1 MLNIVNTE
9 LKLVASAPNGKPW
22 MLSFHFDNIIA
33 ETGSNQMSF
42 WYREHPTMLAIQH
55 MREDA
60 MLWANSHPV
69 IDPFDV
75 YDRSELPPM
84 PKHLTVF
91 DNKPVTGNTPHELW
105 EAIQHG
111 AIVCTDVD
119 KHIASI
125 RPANSTETCYVFW
138 DVVGL
143 MSMPYESEAVVRQ
156 ALATYIKYYL

>member
-1 MLNIVNTE
+1 MLNIINTE
-9 LKLVASAPNGKPW
+9 LKLVTSGPDGKPW
-22 MLSFHFDNIIA
+22 MLSFHFDNIIK

-60 MLWANSHPV
+60 MLWANSEPV

-75 YDRSELPPM
+75 YDPSELPPM

-119 KHIASI
+119 KHIASM

-138 DVVGL
+138 DVIGL
-143 MSMPYESEAVVRQ
+143 MSMPYESEVVARQ